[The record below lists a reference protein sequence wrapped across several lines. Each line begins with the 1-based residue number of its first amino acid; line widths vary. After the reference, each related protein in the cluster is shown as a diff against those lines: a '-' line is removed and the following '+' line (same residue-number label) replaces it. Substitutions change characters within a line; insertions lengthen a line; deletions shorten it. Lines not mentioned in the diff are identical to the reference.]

1 MVRRSY
7 ETGVCKWYVANVHLQ
22 HNLIDA
28 TGTYTTEIPIKTTS
42 SRHYILSSQEHV
54 SEGQCMSIVQVIS
67 RAAENREWV
76 DANYMN
82 LTEEYRNRWV
92 AVLDKAVI
100 DNDIDLHKLSRRLR
114 KKLADRYSEVAMEY
128 VTKKPIVLVLVI

>member
-1 MVRRSY
+1 
-7 ETGVCKWYVANVHLQ
+7 
-22 HNLIDA
+22 
-28 TGTYTTEIPIKTTS
+28 
-42 SRHYILSSQEHV
+42 
-54 SEGQCMSIVQVIS
+54 MSIVQVIS